1 MTIASSS
8 VASNVFFFLR
18 ALSISR
24 APFCYVVVSASC
36 ACFFLFFFFVSLS
49 SACFPARCSTHAV
62 GPSMCFIRCLHLN
75 VPVYVFGCLSLS
87 ASVSVS
93 ESVWHLLDSC
103 LDLVSCCRRL
113 SPAPL
118 RSLSFLSAPL
128 SPAPLVSLFLCPACC
143 GPVVCGVHLY
153 VRLGMRRAVVQG
165 RRGPRGLREPRVAL
179 APRERN
185 VASCRRA
192 SRADRPPT
200 SLGLLYSL
208 MPEGR

>member
-1 MTIASSS
+1 MS
-8 VASNVFFFLR
+8 FFFSALCPSLARRFAMSLCLR
-18 ALSISR
+18 R
-24 APFCYVVVSASC
+24 ARV
-36 ACFFLFFFFVSLS
+36 FFLFFFFVSLS

-192 SRADRPPT
+192 SRADRPRT
-200 SLGLLYSL
+200 SLGLLCFL